1 MCDTPP
7 YEPIPRASSEAG
19 NAAPTRRSRRF
30 LEGLMR
36 TLDVPAFVKDE
47 ESRWIML
54 NDTMCQMIGAPK
66 DALIGKRDEE
76 ILPEADARTLREMD
90 EAVLAAGEPVTVE
103 RRLNV
108 GGGRRTVQV
117 REALLADEA
126 TGERLIIGTLRDMTR
141 QRSLEES
148 RRRYELLV
156 NTSRDF
162 MTLIDRRYE
171 YVAANDA
178 YCEAHGKHREEII
191 GNTVAEVWGD
201 SLFEGLIRDY
211 LDQCFAGHEVR
222 YEAWFSFRGSGP
234 RFYHV
239 VYTPYVSEAGEVTH
253 VVVVSRDITDR
264 YLAESALKRESAIN
278 TAIADL
284 SEAILSSSSLADV
297 GRLVLRYAASLTGS
311 ELGMAASL
319 DPDTGQCRAVVGSP
333 APGDD
338 IDPEPFDLKPSGP
351 AWKTMIEPA
360 GPILSNTPDG
370 DPRMPGVTG
379 RRGEIRRFLSMP
391 ALREDVS
398 EAPIGRLVV
407 ANADR
412 PYTTTDR
419 ELLQRLAVLYA
430 IAISHRRMERERIN
444 KEKLEGILEMA
455 GAVCHELN
463 QPLQILSGYTEL
475 LIRALPA
482 DNPLRQR
489 AGDVLKEVDRIG
501 ILTKKLMGI
510 TRYETKS
517 YSGNRRIIDIDKSSS
532 RMVR

>member
-19 NAAPTRRSRRF
+19 NPAATRRSRRL

-66 DALIGKRDEE
+66 DALIGKRDAE
-76 ILPEADARTLREMD
+76 ILSEADARTLREMD
-90 EAVLAAGEPVTVE
+90 EAVLAAGEPLTVE
-103 RRLNV
+103 RCLNV
-108 GGGRRTVQV
+108 GGGRRTVKV

-141 QRSLEES
+141 QRTLEES

-162 MTLIDRRYE
+162 MTLIDRRYVYE
-171 YVAANDA
+171 AANNA
-178 YCEAHGKHREEII
+178 YCEAHGKRREEII
-191 GNTVAEVWGD
+191 GNTVAEVWGE

-211 LDQCFAGHEVR
+211 LDQCFAGHEAR
-222 YEAWFSFRGSGP
+222 YEAWFSFRVGGP

-239 VYTPYVSEAGEVTH
+239 VYTPYVSETGEVTH
-253 VVVVSRDITDR
+253 VVVVSRDITER

-278 TAIADL
+278 TAIAAL
-284 SEAILSSSSLADV
+284 SEAILSSTSLADV
-297 GRLVLRYAASLTGS
+297 GRLVLNYAATLTGS
-311 ELGMAASL
+311 EIGLAACL
-319 DPDTGQCRAVVGSP
+319 DPETGHYRAVAGSP

-338 IDPEPFDLKPSGP
+338 IDPKLFDLAPSGA
-351 AWKTMIEPA
+351 AWEAMIEPG
-360 GPILSNTPDG
+360 GPVLNNTPDG
-370 DPRMPGVTG
+370 GLRMPGVTG
-379 RRGEIRRFLSMP
+379 RRGEIRRFLSIP
-391 ALREDVS
+391 ALREDVA
-398 EAPIGRLVV
+398 EGPIGRLVV

-412 PYTTTDR
+412 PYTATDR
-419 ELLQRLAVLYA
+419 DLLKRLAVLYA
-430 IAISHRRMERERIN
+430 IAISHRRMEQERIN

-482 DNPLRQR
+482 ANPLRRR
-489 AGDVLKEVDRIG
+489 AGDVLKQVDRIG
-501 ILTKKLMGI
+501 VLTKKLMGI

-517 YSGNRRIIDIDKSSS
+517 YSGNRRIVDIDKSSS
-532 RMVR
+532 QVVR